1 MESLRQEL
9 SEKQSLLSEAGE
21 AIEQLE
27 NKIKLQEDLS
37 KKVKECSGQY
47 IKIYEIGFYTFIRT
61 FVSLKLDKVV
71 EGKFNYEHCR
81 VITVTRT
88 PRMLSRTEQELRTM
102 SLKISPLTTLTR

>member
-1 MESLRQEL
+1 MTWKSRINSPQELYELLVLVKGDNISQVQVESLRQEL

-61 FVSLKLDKVV
+61 FLSLKMDKVV
-71 EGKFNYEHCR
+71 EGK
-81 VITVTRT
+81 I
-88 PRMLSRTEQELRTM
+88 
-102 SLKISPLTTLTR
+102 